1 MIKLKNLYEGL
12 KAQGPWKRAFKNFF
26 ITKDAWGLFHK
37 NSHINRS
44 TGKLKVTY
52 GSKSSAEK
60 AALSLEKKRGVHF
73 SVYKCIFCDGWHIG
87 RNQSQNII

>member
-26 ITKDAWGLFHK
+26 ITGDAWGLFHK

-44 TGKLKVTY
+44 TGKLKVAY

-60 AALSLEKKRGVHF
+60 AALSLEKKKEF
-73 SVYKCIFCDGWHIG
+73 ILVYINVYFVMVGISEEINHKI
-87 RNQSQNII
+87 